1 MNLNYYKQYEDVL
14 DPKFSTEG
22 AACFDIHAYLKP
34 GTVVKCYD
42 ENNEVYTQTVSD
54 VETSLIPGLEFLFP
68 ETNPANSV
76 IVPSGSRV
84 MIPTGIIL
92 DIPKYFS
99 VRVHSRS
106 SLALKQGLRLANSEG
121 IIDYDYVDP
130 LYIVMHNT
138 SKVNVVIS
146 NGNRIAQCEL
156 IPMLKYQLQESTQA
170 PEAKTDRIGG
180 FGSTGQ

>member
-54 VETSLIPGLEFLFP
+54 VEAPLFP
-68 ETNPANSV
+68 AVEFVSTTNKPANS
-76 IVPSGSRV
+76 IIILPNSRI

-121 IIDYDYVDP
+121 IIDYDYIDP